1 MSRITRYVLA
11 RAVTRIHAMDATQ
24 EERLADQL
32 FRVQPH
38 VFAPLRSRSFGGYP
52 KSPADARLESAHLSA

>member
-11 RAVTRIHAMDATQ
+11 RAGTRIHAMDATQ
-24 EERLADQL
+24 KERLADQL

-38 VFAPLRSRSFGGYP
+38 VFASLSVEMLRRLP
-52 KSPADARLESAHLSA
+52 KVPG